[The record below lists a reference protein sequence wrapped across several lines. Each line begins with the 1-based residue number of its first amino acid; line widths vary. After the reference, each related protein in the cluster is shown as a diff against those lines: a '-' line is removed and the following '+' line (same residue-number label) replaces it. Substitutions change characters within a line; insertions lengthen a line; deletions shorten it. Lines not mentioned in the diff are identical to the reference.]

1 MLTPENM
8 DHLCALARLAPTE
21 ATRTK
26 FGEQCADILAYM
38 DVLSEVDTKDVPP
51 LYSPVRHIEGTRPDV
66 AEKRRQRS
74 DVLSNAPESDGE
86 FFIVPR
92 IV

>member
-8 DHLCALARLAPTE
+8 DHLCSLARLAPSE
-21 ATRTK
+21 ATRTL

-38 DVLSEVDTKDVPP
+38 DVLAEVDTTGITP
-51 LYSPVRHIEGTRPDV
+51 LYSPVRHTEGTRPDV
-66 AEKRRQRS
+66 AQKHRLRA